1 MFKLKQRVEEL
12 EKGELQDLIN
22 MKGMSD
28 RVQELEKT
36 VEASRENL
44 MLLMDYLGVHLE
56 HINEKVVVDNEDY
69 LGCDCGS
76 GEDGWEDVCPDCVA
90 KK

>member
-12 EKGELQDLIN
+12 EKGELQDLLN

-36 VEASRENL
+36 VEANRENT
-44 MLLMDYLGVHLE
+44 MLLMEYLGVHLE

-69 LGCDCGS
+69 LGCDCGEN
-76 GEDGWEDVCPDCVA
+76 EDCSNCE
-90 KK
+90 

>member
-12 EKGELQDLIN
+12 EKGETKDLLIMN
-22 MKGMSD
+22 SMSD
-28 RVQELEKT
+28 KIRELEKT

-69 LGCDCGS
+69 LGCGGGS